1 MTLAS
6 HATLGRLR
14 RPVRLLLRNPGA
26 ALSAVIL
33 VTFVVVGIFAPFLT
47 PHDPFRQNLRNAL
60 LPPSTQTTVDRAGL
74 EQPPHLL
81 GTDKVGRD
89 LLSRII
95 SGARVSLLAGVVAV
109 AASALI
115 GTILGLL
122 SGYFKGWLDTV
133 IMLVTDIQLAFPTIL
148 LAIAIIAA
156 LGPRLTNTIIVLI
169 VTSWPQYA
177 RIIRAETLSLR
188 EREYVQASVAMGA
201 SSGRTIVWHVFP
213 QVISALLV
221 LSTFDVGRLIILEA
235 ALSFLG
241 LGVQAPM
248 SSWGSQ
254 IADGR
259 DLIWTHW
266 WMVFFPGLALSM
278 VIFATNLFGD
288 WLRDVLDPKL
298 RT

>member
-1 MTLAS
+1 MT
-6 HATLGRLR
+6 ATTYTPLQRVGRPL
-14 RPVRLLLRNPGA
+14 RLLLKNPGA
-26 ALSAVIL
+26 SLSAVIL
-33 VTFVVVGIFAPFLT
+33 LAFVFVGVFAPYLT

-60 LPPSTQTTVDRAGL
+60 LPPSTHTTIDRAGQQ
-74 EQPPHLL
+74 QPPHYL

-95 SGARVSLLAGVVAV
+95 SGARVSLLAGFVAV
-109 AASALI
+109 FASALI

-122 SGYFKGWLDTV
+122 AGYFKGWLDSA

-156 LGPRLTNTIIVLI
+156 LGPGLTNTIIVLI
-169 VTSWPQYA
+169 ITSWPQYA

-201 SSGRTIVWHVFP
+201 SSSRTIVRHVFP

-241 LGVQAPM
+241 LGVQAPL

-266 WMVFFPGLALSM
+266 WMVFFPGLVLSL

-288 WLRDVLDPKL
+288 WLRDILDPKL